1 MKKGFYP
8 KLALSGIIKNKKLYL
23 PYILTCVGMVMMYY
37 IMGSMA
43 NVEFLGRES
52 ASLSLIMELGTWVIA
67 IFSVIFLFYT
77 NAFLMRRR
85 KMEFG
90 LYNILGMGKR
100 NISRILF
107 WETLIIG
114 AFSLV
119 VGLALGMLFSKL
131 AELGLTN
138 MMNNDIDYGFT
149 VSLLTVRRT
158 LIIFGAIFL
167 LLFLNALRQVHA
179 ANPIALLHSENL
191 GEKPPRA
198 NWVLGI
204 LGFGILAAAYYLA
217 VSIDNPLDA
226 LTWFFFAVIMVIVAT
241 YLIFIAGS
249 VLLCK
254 ILQKNK
260 KYYYRADHFVSV
272 SSMTYRMKRNGA
284 GLASICIL
292 ATMVLVMIASTS
304 CLYFGREGSLQMR
317 YPREFSVGVEFSDVD
332 DMTPERISALRSCVE
347 EAVDGRQANVM
358 DYRSLDISGILNK
371 GKVNPNVGGFNSVE
385 TFDGLIDVTVLYLSD
400 YNRMMGTSHTLK
412 DDEAIIYWNRSPYE
426 YDTIQI
432 ADGPVIKVT
441 PGEEDY
447 SFDGNAIASVVDTV
461 CIVVND
467 IETVSAS
474 LYEAVDK
481 MNDEGGEYYL
491 PQVCWNYFFDIP
503 DASDEEQ
510 SALCEKMGNTLS
522 NYLMEA
528 DCDHYGYSYGC
539 ISAERNDFYGLYGG
553 LFFLGIMLSIV
564 FICATV
570 LIIYYKQ
577 ISEGYE
583 DQSRFEIMQ
592 NVGMTKRDI
601 RRSINSQ
608 MLTVFTLPIVFGV
621 LHFGFAFPLIHKLLQ
636 LFAVTDLKLLLITAG
651 ITVAVFA
658 VIYTAIY
665 RVTSNAY
672 YNIVSGAKE

>member
-592 NVGMTKRDI
+592 NVGMTKKDI

-608 MLTVFTLPIVFGV
+608 MLTVFTLPIVFSV

>member
-23 PYILTCVGMVMMYY
+23 PYVLTCVGMVMMYY

-43 NVEFLGRES
+43 DVEFLGRES

-114 AFSLV
+114 AFSLIA
-119 VGLALGMLFSKL
+119 GLALGMLFSKL

-332 DMTPERISALRSCVE
+332 DMTPERMSALRSCVE

-371 GKVNPNVGGFNSVE
+371 GKVNPNVGGFNSVD

-400 YNRMMGTSHTLK
+400 YNRMMGTSHTLE

-461 CIVVND
+461 CLVVND
-467 IETVSAS
+467 IDTVSAA
-474 LYEAVDK
+474 LYEAVDE

-491 PQVCWNYFFDIP
+491 PRVCWSYFFDIP
-503 DASDEEQ
+503 DASDDEQ
-510 SALCEKMGNTLS
+510 CELCEKIGNTLS

-528 DCDHYGYSYGC
+528 DYDHYGYSYGC

-592 NVGMTKRDI
+592 NVGMTKKDI

-608 MLTVFTLPIVFGV
+608 MLTVFALPIVFGV

>member
-1 MKKGFYP
+1 MKKAFYP
-8 KLALSGIIKNKKLYL
+8 KLALTGMIKNKKLYL
-23 PYILTCVGMVMMYY
+23 PFILTCIGMVMMFY
-37 IMGSMA
+37 IMCTMA

-52 ASLSLIMELGTWVIA
+52 ASLTMIMELGTWVIA

-85 KMEFG
+85 KKEFG
-90 LYNILGMGKR
+90 LYNVLGMDKR

-107 WETLIIG
+107 WETIG
-114 AFSLV
+114 IAVFSIV
-119 VGLALGMLFSKL
+119 IGMALGILFSKL
-131 AELGLTN
+131 VELCLAN
-138 MMNNDIDYGFT
+138 MMDYDIDYAFA
-149 VSLLTVRRT
+149 VSAVAIKRT
-158 LIIFGAIFL
+158 LIIFGAVFV
-167 LLFLNALRQVHA
+167 LLFLNALRQIHA

-191 GEKPPRA
+191 GEKPPKA

-226 LTWFFFAVIMVIVAT
+226 LTWFFVAVIMVIVAT
-241 YLIFIAGS
+241 YLIFVAGS

-272 SSMTYRMKRNGA
+272 SNMAYRMKRNGA

-292 ATMVLVMIASTS
+292 ATMVLVMISSTS
-304 CLYFGREGSLQMR
+304 CLYFGREGSLRQR
-317 YPREFSVGVEFSDVD
+317 YPRDASVSVSFEYTG
-332 DMTPERISALRSCVE
+332 DMTEERISALRGCVE
-347 EAVDGRQANVM
+347 DAAEGRQTDVM
-358 DYRSLDISGILNK
+358 DYRCFDISGMLAG
-371 GKVNPNVGGFNSVE
+371 GKINPNVDGYNSVD
-385 TFDGLIDVTVLYLSD
+385 TLDGLIDVNVMYLSD

-432 ADGPVIKVT
+432 ADGPVIKVI

-467 IETVSAS
+467 VDTVSVP
-474 LYEAVDK
+474 LYEAAEE
-481 MNDEGGEYYL
+481 MNEKGGEYYI
-491 PQVCWNYFFDIP
+491 PEASWNYFFNLP

-510 SALCEKMGNTLS
+510 DELCESVGNALS
-522 NYLMEA
+522 RYLMDA
-528 DCDHYGYSYGC
+528 DYDYVGYSYGC
-539 ISAERNDFYGLYGG
+539 IAAERADFYGFYGG

-583 DQSRFEIMQ
+583 DQARFEIMQ
-592 NVGMTKRDI
+592 KVGMTKKDI
-601 RRSINSQ
+601 RHSINSQ
-608 MLTVFTLPIVFGV
+608 MLTVFALPIVFGAI
-621 LHFGFAFPLIHKLLQ
+621 HFAFSFPLIYKLLQ
-636 LFAVTDLKLLLITAG
+636 LFAVTDIKLLVITAG
-651 ITVAVFA
+651 ITVFAFA
-658 VIYTAIY
+658 VIYTVIY

>member
-23 PYILTCVGMVMMYY
+23 PYVLTCVGMVMMYY

-114 AFSLV
+114 AFSLIA
-119 VGLALGMLFSKL
+119 GLALGMLFSKL

-317 YPREFSVGVEFSDVD
+317 YPREFSVGVELSDVD

-371 GKVNPNVGGFNSVE
+371 GKVNPNVGGFNSVD

-400 YNRMMGTSHTLK
+400 YNRMMGTSHTLE

-461 CIVVND
+461 CLVVND
-467 IETVSAS
+467 IDTVSAA
-474 LYEAVDK
+474 LYEAVDE

-491 PQVCWNYFFDIP
+491 PRVCWSYFFDIP
-503 DASDEEQ
+503 DASDDEQ
-510 SALCEKMGNTLS
+510 CELCEKIGNTLS

-528 DCDHYGYSYGC
+528 DYDHYGYSYGC

-608 MLTVFTLPIVFGV
+608 MLTVFALPIVFGV